1 MYTASL
7 QSIPLTKP
15 VTTVVYKS
23 QWNELSLFLPTN
35 ILSLHQNYTFSINAI
50 GNGDFSSSITLYNNL
65 PPKQGLLTLSNTNG
79 QPLTSEIH
87 LEAKGFCGS
96 TLTYEFYYTVGDS
109 VRFPIQMR
117 SVVATAIFVPPLISS
132 TLPTDISIF
141 VTAYNR
147 NGKFVSLYEPF
158 TINSL
163 QGNPSDKIS
172 SLLEVT
178 DLLISNQETDKSIS
192 RVSTLITSLVYEPTH
207 FPSDSTERLFTMVD
221 SLIVLPNIPAFSGL
235 FYLDLAKSL
244 KINSNQVNNYLQFL
258 LRISNNM
265 LSSLEN
271 IKLSPTRNFPYPTV
285 IQIDQTNVLQ
295 LIDVILEIPMTSD
308 LDTSVLF
315 SIFGD
320 ISKILVLTS
329 FFGSQ
334 PVNIAN
340 SKLNIFFSNDYLYSN
355 DKYCISENCETFIQ
369 FPLSLTSKYFD
380 WPCNANTQY
389 NCNGVGLTY
398 FSTHTDE
405 ISGNSNI
412 QLSKTAQD
420 TIENSDQNMTG
431 FFFNF
436 NDTHLLTE
444 IIFLSLTNPVSAENI
459 EISEDTISI
468 NFGLNETQLV
478 GTGLILCL
486 YRYEQS
492 SDWQIE
498 SFFPIQTFTNS
509 INCQYT
515 HFTQFAVARLDYLPI
530 VTPETTPIQT
540 TTPNITTRPPV
551 ITTQPVIRQE
561 FPVAIAIV
569 PILIILLALV
579 IIVVI
584 VVVIFCWWKRKK
596 TRLLELVTP
605 SEDKLSS
612 DSGTSDDGMYFK
624 ICTVSKSGEEDEIG
638 KLQFLPSS
646 RLREIRNTLL
656 DYLPEHFEK
665 KAFCFLTKHKE
676 QVCMYSMLYVSTC
689 ILEE

>member
-1 MYTASL
+1 MVRLKLFKLCFCGEYFILGQNYISLSSLPIQSVYTASL

-355 DKYCISENCETFIQ
+355 DKYCIET
-369 FPLSLTSKYFD
+369 K
-380 WPCNANTQY
+380 
-389 NCNGVGLTY
+389 
-398 FSTHTDE
+398 
-405 ISGNSNI
+405 
-412 QLSKTAQD
+412 
-420 TIENSDQNMTG
+420 
-431 FFFNF
+431 
-436 NDTHLLTE
+436 
-444 IIFLSLTNPVSAENI
+444 
-459 EISEDTISI
+459 
-468 NFGLNETQLV
+468 
-478 GTGLILCL
+478 
-486 YRYEQS
+486 
-492 SDWQIE
+492 
-498 SFFPIQTFTNS
+498 
-509 INCQYT
+509 
-515 HFTQFAVARLDYLPI
+515 
-530 VTPETTPIQT
+530 PE
-540 TTPNITTRPPV
+540 
-551 ITTQPVIRQE
+551 
-561 FPVAIAIV
+561 
-569 PILIILLALV
+569 
-579 IIVVI
+579 
-584 VVVIFCWWKRKK
+584 
-596 TRLLELVTP
+596 
-605 SEDKLSS
+605 
-612 DSGTSDDGMYFK
+612 
-624 ICTVSKSGEEDEIG
+624 
-638 KLQFLPSS
+638 
-646 RLREIRNTLL
+646 
-656 DYLPEHFEK
+656 
-665 KAFCFLTKHKE
+665 
-676 QVCMYSMLYVSTC
+676 
-689 ILEE
+689 